1 MISLEKSIVPAQGIS
16 TGEGKL
22 NINFVLFELKLSRGA
37 DKAMGRISRYMGW
50 VKRNLATDKKVGGV
64 TVAREVDENLKYAAS
79 IVLDINLFEYEL
91 HFKIRPVSI
100 DD

>member
-1 MISLEKSIVPAQGIS
+1 M
-16 TGEGKL
+16 